1 MLSLKLFNFNFV
13 NIFFHICNFQTWQ
26 VLVSAHRLATKIL
39 KVMVTFQCNCKLGNL
54 CNDQNSEI

>member
-39 KVMVTFQCNCKLGNL
+39 KVMVTFQCNCKLRNL
-54 CNDQNSEI
+54 CNDQNTEI

>member
-39 KVMVTFQCNCKLGNL
+39 KVMVTYQYCKTLL
-54 CNDQNSEI
+54 IVCNDQNSEI